1 MQHSHQNIAD
11 KTTQGTLRPRDRV
24 SSARAEGDLQFA
36 EQAAKEEE
44 AAEEEAAAEK
54 AAESTD
60 EPKKKSRK
68 KAGEAW
74 KELSAKDIRAMGVQ
88 ECRKHLSA
96 GKCAFD
102 YLIHDE
108 NDAACLVTL
117 LLQLARY

>member
-1 MQHSHQNIAD
+1 M
-11 KTTQGTLRPRDRV
+11 V
-24 SSARAEGDLQFA
+24 SNARAEGDLQFA
-36 EQAAKEEE
+36 EEAAEEEE
-44 AAEEEAAAEK
+44 AAEKEAAAEK

-60 EPKKKSRK
+60 EPKKKSRR

-74 KELSAKDIRAMGVQ
+74 KELTAKDIRAMDVHQ
-88 ECRKHLSA
+88 CREHLSA

-108 NDAACLVTL
+108 TDPACLVTL